1 MFFHLFKMIWNKKRQ
16 NFLLMSEILVS
27 FLVIFVVFTLI
38 VLNYKNY
45 RRSAGFEDEN
55 VWALSFTNNSKAAT
69 DSTLA
74 GTADDTQSGLFR
86 EAIRQSLKGVPE
98 VKAVSFSTNNVPYAF
113 VNNRYDI
120 EYKNVKVNTNVYY
133 VEDAYADVLGIRP
146 LEGRWFE
153 RADDGSKNRPVVIN
167 ETLKEKLFGSGEA
180 LGKIVDNEKIVGV
193 IPDIKDKS
201 DFQAHEG
208 AIFKRID
215 TSELHLLNDLVVR
228 VEPNG
233 SGNIESRLY
242 KALAGS
248 MRHSNFEIRHLPDM
262 KTAKNNITLVPMIV
276 LLVIA
281 GFLIFN
287 VALGLFGVLWYNIN
301 QRRSEIGL
309 RRAIGAS
316 GGAVSRQLVAEA
328 TVLATISMVVGAF
341 FAVQFPLLGVF
352 GVPAATY
359 IFAIVLAVAFVY
371 LLVILCALYP
381 GSQAAAIY
389 PAVALYEE

>member
-1 MFFHLFKMIWNKKRQ
+1 
-16 NFLLMSEILVS
+16 
-27 FLVIFVVFTLI
+27 
-38 VLNYKNY
+38 
-45 RRSAGFEDEN
+45 
-55 VWALSFTNNSKAAT
+55 
-69 DSTLA
+69 
-74 GTADDTQSGLFR
+74 
-86 EAIRQSLKGVPE
+86 
-98 VKAVSFSTNNVPYAF
+98 
-113 VNNRYDI
+113 
-120 EYKNVKVNTNVYY
+120 
-133 VEDAYADVLGIRP
+133 
-146 LEGRWFE
+146 
-153 RADDGSKNRPVVIN
+153 
-167 ETLKEKLFGSGEA
+167 
-180 LGKIVDNEKIVGV
+180 
-193 IPDIKDKS
+193 
-201 DFQAHEG
+201 
-208 AIFKRID
+208 
-215 TSELHLLNDLVVR
+215 
-228 VEPNG
+228 
-233 SGNIESRLY
+233 
-242 KALAGS
+242 

>member
-1 MFFHLFKMIWNKKRQ
+1 MFTHLFKMIWNKKKQ

-27 FLVIFVVFTLI
+27 FLVIFVVFTLV
-38 VLNYKNY
+38 VLNYNNY
-45 RRSAGFEDEN
+45 HRPPGFDDAG
-55 VWALSFTNNSKAAT
+55 VWAISFTNKAPT
-69 DSTLA
+69 DSTLV
-74 GTADDTQSGLFR
+74 GTADDSQSELFR
-86 EAIRQSLKGVPE
+86 ESIRQNLRGASE

-120 EYKNVKVNTNVYY
+120 NYKNVKVNTNVYY
-133 VEDAYADVLGIRP
+133 VEDAYADALSIRP
-146 LEGRWFE
+146 LEGRWFA

-167 ETLKEKLFGSGEA
+167 QTLKEKLFGNDEA
-180 LGKIVDNEKIVGV
+180 IGKIVDNEKIVGV

-215 TSELHLLNDLVVR
+215 TSELHLLNDLVVK
-228 VEPNG
+228 VDANAGG
-233 SGNIESRLY
+233 SIESHLY
-242 KALAGS
+242 KALAGN
-248 MRHSNFEIRHLPDM
+248 MRHSNFELRRIEDM

-276 LLVIA
+276 LLVVA

-301 QRRSEIGL
+301 QRRGEIGL

-316 GGAVSRQLVAEA
+316 GNGVSRQLVAEA
-328 TVLATISMVVGAF
+328 VVLATLSMLVGAF

-352 GVPAATY
+352 GVPASTY
-359 IFAIVLAVAFVY
+359 IFAILLTIAFVY
-371 LLVILCALYP
+371 LLVIICALYP
-381 GSQAAAIY
+381 GRQAASIY
-389 PAVALYEE
+389 PAVALHDE

>member
-1 MFFHLFKMIWNKKRQ
+1 MISHLFKMIWNKKKQ

-27 FLVIFVVFTLI
+27 FFVIFVVFTLI

-45 RRSAGFEDEN
+45 YRTAGFDGSA
-55 VWALSFTNNSKAAT
+55 VWAITFTTNSKAAA

-86 EAIRQSLKGVPE
+86 EAIRQNLRTVPE
-98 VKAVSFSTNNVPYAF
+98 VRAVSFTTNNVPYSF

-120 EYKNVKVNTNVYY
+120 DYNNIKVNTNVYY
-133 VEDAYADVLGIRP
+133 VEDAYADVLGIKP
-146 LEGRWFE
+146 MAGRWFD
-153 RADDGSKNRPVVIN
+153 RTDNGAKNRLVVIN
-167 ETLKEKLFGSGEA
+167 ESLKEKLFGTGEA
-180 LGKIVDNEKIVGV
+180 IGKVVDNERIVGV

-201 DFQAHEG
+201 DFESHEG

-215 TSELHLLNDLVVR
+215 TSELHLLNDVVVR
-228 VEPNG
+228 VDANAN
-233 SGNIESRLY
+233 GNIESRLY
-242 KALAGS
+242 KALAGN
-248 MRHSNFEIRHLPDM
+248 MRNSNFEIRYLPEM
-262 KTAKNNITLVPMIV
+262 KKAKNNITLVPMIV
-276 LLVIA
+276 LLVVA

-301 QRRSEIGL
+301 QRRGEIGL

-316 GGAVSRQLVAEA
+316 GNSVSRQLVAEA
-328 TVLATISMVVGAF
+328 TVLATIAMAVGAF
-341 FAVQFPLLGVF
+341 FAAQFPLLGVF
-352 GVPAATY
+352 GVPAPTY
-359 IFAIVLAVAFVY
+359 IFAILLAVAFVY

-381 GSQAAAIY
+381 GRQAAGIY